1 MGSDKYPT
9 ENDFSAYL
17 KAHGGDSNAATG
29 YEKVY
34 YCLYWYKVKAIK
46 KKKPKNT
53 TCSPCSIPT

>member
-1 MGSDKYPT
+1 VVFMGSDKYPT

-34 YCLYWYKVKAIK
+34 YCLY
-46 KKKPKNT
+46 
-53 TCSPCSIPT
+53 